1 MQQRT
6 HKKWTAEEEDYLA
19 EHWGH
24 SSVKALA
31 EKLGRS
37 EDAIV
42 TRKDILGLGAFLD
55 SGEYVTLHQL
65 LQALG
70 YGASDNYKLKSWI
83 KNRGLPV
90 RNKRVRNNSFR
101 VVRIEDFWTWA
112 EKNRSFIDFSKMEP
126 LALGLEPDWVPEQR
140 KKDYTAFAI
149 QRKDPWTAGEDSRL
163 IMLLKQH
170 KYGYAEL
177 SEMLHRSAGAIQ
189 RRCINL
195 GLKERPVKAD
205 NHGPGWSTEDLRTL
219 AEGIRRGEGYVSIAR
234 KIGKSEKAV
243 RGKVYDTYL
252 TESAD
257 RVRAML
263 GSGEWGDGAPVPT
276 VKVGRYISR
285 TRQQVKKDLSML
297 DTLLRLRMNALGY
310 DPYFQRFM
318 CEHWDDVKGCGA
330 GCENCDEC
338 TEFKRIRPQYC
349 RRCGATFYERKTND
363 LCAACR
369 TARKKQHYKKMM
381 ILNRRKIND

>member
-31 EKLGRS
+31 EKLGRT
-37 EDAIV
+37 ENAVIV
-42 TRKDILGLGAFLD
+42 RKERLGLGAFLEA
-55 SGEYVTLHQL
+55 GEYVSFRQL
-65 LQALG
+65 LLALG
-70 YGASDNYKLKSWI
+70 YGESDNYKLKSWV
-83 KNRGLPV
+83 KDRGLPV
-90 RNKRVRNNSFR
+90 HKKRVLQNTFR
-101 VVRIEDFWTWA
+101 VVYIDEFWTWA
-112 EKNRSFIDFSKMEP
+112 EKHRSFIDFSKMEP

-140 KKDYTAFAI
+140 KKDYAAFAI

-189 RRCINL
+189 RRCIDL

-338 TEFKRIRPQYC
+338 TEFKRIKPQYC
-349 RRCGATFYERKTND
+349 RRCGATFYERKAND
-363 LCAACR
+363 LCGACR

-381 ILNRRKIND
+381 ILNRRKTG

>member
-6 HKKWTAEEEDYLA
+6 HKKWTPEEEDYLT

-42 TRKDILGLGAFLD
+42 CRKNILGLGAFLD

-70 YGASDNYKLKSWI
+70 YGAGDNYKLKSWI

-101 VVRIEDFWTWA
+101 VIRIEDFWAWA
-112 EKNRSFIDFSKMEP
+112 ENHRSFIDFSKMEP

-140 KKDYTAFAI
+140 KLDHQSYAI
-149 QRKDPWTAGEDSRL
+149 QRKDPWTSAEDSRL

-177 SEMLHRSAGAIQ
+177 SEMLQRSAGAIQ
-189 RRCINL
+189 RRCTDL

-205 NHGPGWSTEDLRTL
+205 NHGPGWSTEDLRML
-219 AEGIRRGEGYVSIAR
+219 AEGIKRGEGYVLIGR
-234 KIGKSEKAV
+234 KIDKSEKAI

-252 TESAD
+252 TENAD
-257 RVRAML
+257 KVRTML
-263 GSGEWGDGAPVPT
+263 GSGEWGYGAPVPT
-276 VKVGRYISR
+276 VMVGRYISR

-297 DTLLRLRMNALGY
+297 DALLRLRMNALGY
-310 DPYFQRFM
+310 DPYFQRHM
-318 CEHWDDVKGCGA
+318 CEHWDDVGGCGA
-330 GCENCDEC
+330 DCDNCDEC
-338 TEFKRIRPQYC
+338 TEFKRIRPQFC
-349 RRCGATFYERKTND
+349 RRCGATFYERKAND
-363 LCAACR
+363 LCATCR

-381 ILNRRKIND
+381 ILNRRKTG

>member
-6 HKKWTAEEEDYLA
+6 HKKWTPEEEDYLT

-42 TRKDILGLGAFLD
+42 CRKDILGLGAFLEA
-55 SGEYVTLHQL
+55 GEYVSFRQL
-65 LQALG
+65 LLALG
-70 YGASDNYKLKSWI
+70 YSGDDGYKCTSWI
-83 KNRGLPV
+83 KNRGFPV
-90 RNKRVRNNSFR
+90 RSKRVRGRTFK
-101 VVRIEDFWTWA
+101 VVYLEDFWSWA
-112 EKNRSFIDFSKMEP
+112 DKNRSFIDLSKMEP
-126 LALGLEPDWVPEQR
+126 LSLGKEPDWVAEQR
-140 KKDYTAFAI
+140 RHDHQALAI
-149 QRKDPWTAGEDSRL
+149 QRKDPWTDAEDARL
-163 IMLLKQH
+163 KMLLKQY

-177 SEMLHRSAGAIQ
+177 SDMLQRSAGAIQ
-189 RRCINL
+189 RRCNDL

-205 NHGPGWSTEDLRTL
+205 NHGPGWSTGDLRTL
-219 AEGIRRGEGYVSIAR
+219 ADGIRRGEGYVSIGQ
-234 KIGKSEKAV
+234 KLGKSEKAI

-252 TESAD
+252 TENAD
-257 RVRAML
+257 KVREML

-297 DTLLRLRMNALGY
+297 DALLRLRMNALGY
-310 DPYFQRFM
+310 DPYFQRHM

-338 TEFKRIRPQYC
+338 AEFKRIRPQYC
-349 RRCGATFYERKTND
+349 RRCGATFYERKANG

-381 ILNRRKIND
+381 ILNRRKTG